1 MKETIA
7 REVEW
12 RKALKPHAAPA
23 GNKRGARR
31 ENAVLQGLRLKM
43 PNGQMDP
50 AIISRGLEAVYDVIS
65 TDADFGFEAYAAGY
79 ADACEHFSTISDWNS
94 VSEVELRNVMVGAYI
109 QHVAAL
115 NFGEVRDAEFQDAD
129 KNVFRTV
136 CSAIHELTGD
146 DSENGTVAELEDQYT
161 HQFPRRLSAA
171 FYRMIAAIKP
181 GLVVP
186 VSAIARLAP
195 VYAWLTGSETEEAY
209 EAGWYELSRSVRAK
223 LQELLPRK
231 SIYQVGVFSWILAGA
246 FRDDLE
252 NDAAKCRR
260 AKVLE
265 SLRGAG
271 LL

>member
-1 MKETIA
+1 MSFAQCTSLSSLALPARTADIAKGCFRDCARLAVIEIGVGTSPLRVGDHLFDNCVGSETMKETIA

-31 ENAVLQGLRLKM
+31 ENAVLQGLRPKM

-65 TDADFGFEAYAAGY
+65 TDADFGVEASAEGY
-79 ADACEHFSTISDWNS
+79 ADACEHFST
-94 VSEVELRNVMVGAYI
+94 
-109 QHVAAL
+109 
-115 NFGEVRDAEFQDAD
+115 FQDAD

-146 DSENGTVAELEDQYT
+146 DSEIV
-161 HQFPRRLSAA
+161 RLS
-171 FYRMIAAIKP
+171 
-181 GLVVP
+181 
-186 VSAIARLAP
+186 P

-231 SIYQVGVFSWILAGA
+231 SIYQVGVFSWIPAGA

-260 AKVLE
+260 AKVLA